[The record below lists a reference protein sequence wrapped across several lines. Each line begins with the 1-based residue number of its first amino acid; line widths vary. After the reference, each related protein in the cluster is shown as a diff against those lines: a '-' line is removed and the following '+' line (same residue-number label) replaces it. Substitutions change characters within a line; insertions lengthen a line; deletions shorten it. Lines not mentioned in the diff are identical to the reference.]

1 MATFFA
7 PQPTYKAP
15 TFQELAAPLMLYR
28 DAYNDMEQKYDAQ
41 REKNAMLQ
49 AMLGSDPDNEIS
61 QYMADYN
68 ALMDETTRGFSNGTL
83 PYAQLYGNYRKL
95 RDIWND
101 KGVKMTAAIDSF
113 TKYREAQSKHTGA
126 IGPEYTLWDFHKN
139 PNLSYSFFSP
149 DDIYKAGALSGA
161 TYAQQK
167 GPRNGRP
174 APNGQWIDEY
184 GPTNDEVATAFTDSN
199 NPFYNDANSIMQQ
212 YGIDPNSDNA
222 ALFRNAYQRGL
233 ASSQKLVPS
242 HNVDYVTRQ
251 QQITNSRK
259 STSGASSTQYA
270 DIDIN
275 NLPEGLQIVDTYK
288 TPLDNV
294 VINEVGTKN
303 YWMYDTVDHTLQIIP
318 RSKLSISSDTT
329 HSGNGQAQASE
340 NRYFYEKNNRVVT
353 DANGNPHRV
362 LYSTKLQKFGYL
374 SGGKFYPFKKDYSD
388 KYGYAISGNV
398 YSPSANNETEVA
410 PE

>member
-15 TFQELAAPLMLYR
+15 TFQELAAPLLLYR
-28 DAYNDMEQKYDAQ
+28 EAYNDMEQKYDAQ

-68 ALMDETTRGFSNGTL
+68 ALMDETARGFSNGTL

-113 TKYREAQSKHTGA
+113 TKYKDARSKMPGA

-161 TYAQQK
+161 AYAQQK

-242 HNVDYVTRQ
+242 HNVDYINAYQRYQ
-251 QQITNSRK
+251 RAKQDKAERK
-259 STSGASSTQYA
+259 MERLENMQTEAWNKRPPT
-270 DIDIN
+270 IDIETGN
-275 NLPEGLQIVDTYK
+275 TSNVTKLNDHNPYK
-288 TPLDNV
+288 PDGSDKSYPIYSWDWGTPTEPHYAYGYFDDGGEFHFIDEKALVRKGRN
-294 VINEVGTKN
+294 GST
-303 YWMYDTVDHTLQIIP
+303 P
-318 RSKLSISSDTT
+318 RTISGIFGSDTT
-329 HSGNGQAQASE
+329 
-340 NRYFYEKNNRVVT
+340 
-353 DANGNPHRV
+353 
-362 LYSTKLQKFGYL
+362 
-374 SGGKFYPFKKDYSD
+374 
-388 KYGYAISGNV
+388 
-398 YSPSANNETEVA
+398 EVDV
-410 PE
+410 PLED